1 MVNAMEID
9 SQYETTENACV
20 TTMRS
25 QQHSSPAPP
34 SEELRQTGRN
44 TAVALVNAVSL
55 LDNICGSLT
64 TMYQR
69 GGLGRARFHR
79 SARDLEDCPPVRGEW
94 ASGASANSRCGNIC
108 DFCDPR
114 LVLACVL
121 EDGVPGS
128 GDIRGSEC
136 GNVHTF
142 QPSQEA
148 EKLTRADDDKEKND
162 SRKRNEESRSE
173 DRRQMAIIAAKELIK
188 KAKPQP
194 QAGLEAALAGANQR
208 LAQCLVWFQFL
219 SSGNPGVLTLSPAEQ
234 QTARV
239 AVRAAC
245 KQWAVEGAV
254 GDTVTGSPIF
264 WTIGIALEMVAQREG
279 GYAVPTV
286 AMQKAISL
294 DGIHAYLGTFKSQ
307 AVVTDESVFSE
318 TRGKGKGASEAVRAT
333 QKVVRR
339 LARFDPLGAKPSA
352 RVAAAAGRGRHA

>member
-128 GDIRGSEC
+128 GVLGAVC
-136 GNVHTF
+136 GGLRH
-142 QPSQEA
+142 
-148 EKLTRADDDKEKND
+148 KGRTRAA
-162 SRKRNEESRSE
+162 
-173 DRRQMAIIAAKELIK
+173 RRGATAGTFALLPAAPLHLTLPF
-188 KAKPQP
+188 ARCLTVTTPLSSPTHPLPLPFLRHPQP
-194 QAGLEAALAGANQR
+194 
-208 LAQCLVWFQFL
+208 
-219 SSGNPGVLTLSPAEQ
+219 
-234 QTARV
+234 
-239 AVRAAC
+239 
-245 KQWAVEGAV
+245 
-254 GDTVTGSPIF
+254 
-264 WTIGIALEMVAQREG
+264 
-279 GYAVPTV
+279 
-286 AMQKAISL
+286 
-294 DGIHAYLGTFKSQ
+294 
-307 AVVTDESVFSE
+307 
-318 TRGKGKGASEAVRAT
+318 
-333 QKVVRR
+333 
-339 LARFDPLGAKPSA
+339 
-352 RVAAAAGRGRHA
+352 